1 MSDTVLFYG
10 PTPSLIPNANARRT
24 VSFRKK
30 QTPVIVSVTYFTT
43 KAEILFDRPL
53 MDALALDFTATVNA
67 LPNAVVSAL
76 IGPPELVA
84 VTWTTPGVST
94 NAVIIDYVSGT
105 LAGLGG
111 VLVPD
116 FSENGVIP

>member
-1 MSDTVLFYG
+1 MRYERTAEFFG
-10 PTPSLIPNANARRT
+10 PTQGTFQGRL

-30 QTPVIVSVTYFTT
+30 QTPVILSVTYFTT
-43 KAEILFDRPL
+43 KAEILFDRPV

-76 IGPPELVA
+76 IGPDNLVA
-84 VTWTTPGVST
+84 VTWTTPGVAT
-94 NAVIIDYVSGT
+94 NAVIIDYVQGT

-111 VLVPD
+111 VLVPS